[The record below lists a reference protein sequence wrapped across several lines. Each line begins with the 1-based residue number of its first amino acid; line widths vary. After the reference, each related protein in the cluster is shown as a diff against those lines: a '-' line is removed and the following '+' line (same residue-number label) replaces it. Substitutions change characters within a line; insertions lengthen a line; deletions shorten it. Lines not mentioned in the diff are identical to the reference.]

1 VNVLLALQRRFQ
13 AAVLAARP
21 GDATAIAGPALD
33 DAEARLA
40 IYANAYRLRL
50 VAALREDYP
59 KMNALIGEEAFDA
72 LARAYIARH
81 PSRHP
86 NIRWAG
92 VHLPA
97 FLGEEAPYQSEPVLA
112 ELAAFEQALRDAFD
126 ADDAAVLTVCTVAAI
141 PPERWV
147 SMRPVLHPSLHRLE
161 FAWNAVAIW
170 QALDRGEAAPR
181 PQRVKPPVAWVVWR
195 KGLNPHFRSLAPGEA
210 RALDAVRDGADVQ
223 TVCEQAGGWAA
234 TEDIPGLVA
243 GWFAGWVADGMIT
256 AVRTDCP

>member
-1 VNVLLALQRRFQ
+1 VNTLLALQRKFQ
-13 AAVLAARP
+13 AAVLAART
-21 GDATAIAGPALD
+21 GDAAEIAGQARD

-59 KMNALIGEEAFDA
+59 KLNAFLGDEDFDA
-72 LARAYIARH
+72 LARAYVARR

-92 VHLPA
+92 RHLPA
-97 FLGEEAPYQSEPVLA
+97 FLGKETPYRSEPVLA

-126 ADDAAVLTVCTVAAI
+126 ADDSAVLTVCAVAEI

-147 SMRPVLHPSLHRLE
+147 SMRPVLHPSVHRLE

-170 QALDRGEAAPR
+170 QALNRGEAAAG
-181 PQRVKPPVAWVVWR
+181 PQRVEPPVAWLVWR
-195 KGLNPHFRSLAPGEA
+195 KGFNPHFRSLAPGEA

-223 TVCEQAGGWAA
+223 TLCEQAGGWAA

-243 GWFAGWVADGMIT
+243 RWFAGWVADGMIT
-256 AVRTDCP
+256 AVRT